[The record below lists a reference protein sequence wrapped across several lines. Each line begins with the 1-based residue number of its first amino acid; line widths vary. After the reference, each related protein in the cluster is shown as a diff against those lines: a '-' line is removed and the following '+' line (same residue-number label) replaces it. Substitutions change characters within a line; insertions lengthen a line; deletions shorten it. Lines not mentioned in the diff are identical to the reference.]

1 MWSGAGSVVVV
12 VVAVVVVVLVVDGT
26 MEAGNPI
33 LEASSR
39 KRSSLASRS
48 LSSCK
53 RAKKNGFNF
62 FGEMSQLNDHNPLL
76 GRDT

>member
-1 MWSGAGSVVVV
+1 MLSGVGSVVVV
-12 VVAVVVVVLVVDGT
+12 VVVVVDLVVDGT
-26 MEAGNPI
+26 IEAGNPI

-53 RAKKNGFNF
+53 RAKKTTGVNF
-62 FGEMSQLNDHNPLL
+62 IYGL
-76 GRDT
+76 

>member
-1 MWSGAGSVVVV
+1 MVSGVGSVVVV
-12 VVAVVVVVLVVDGT
+12 VVVVVDLVVDGT
-26 MEAGNPI
+26 IEAGNPI

-53 RAKKNGFNF
+53 RARSNNRGHFHLSSTTN
-62 FGEMSQLNDHNPLL
+62 L
-76 GRDT
+76 